1 VKEGGAAVKLMSGVR
16 VVVNDALHLCLNLH
30 AQTFASCHHALSHIS
45 IGRSNGSQKG
55 AAE

>member
-1 VKEGGAAVKLMSGVR
+1 LMSGVR